1 MQHMPPTDGGFT
13 YELTLSLIEMLGLK
27 YFEEAIVLYGLHS
40 PFVKEML
47 NSCAMQST
55 VILSRLEKIGV
66 SCFRS

>member
-40 PFVKEML
+40 PFVKEMV
-47 NSCAMQST
+47 NT
-55 VILSRLEKIGV
+55 
-66 SCFRS
+66 